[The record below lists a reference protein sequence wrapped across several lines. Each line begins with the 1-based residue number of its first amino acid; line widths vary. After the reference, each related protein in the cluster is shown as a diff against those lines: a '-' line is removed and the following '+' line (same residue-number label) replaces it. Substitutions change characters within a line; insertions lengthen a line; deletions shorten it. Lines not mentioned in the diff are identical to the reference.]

1 MVIGTREH
9 MKVAVIGAGGVGG
22 YFGGLL
28 AQAEHEVTFIA
39 RGAHLQA
46 IKENGLRVESQLDG
60 TFTVPGNAT
69 DNTAELEEQDLV
81 LFTVKMYHNPEAI
94 KHLGPMIGP
103 ETVVLTLQNGID
115 NGEILAEAVGESHV
129 MIGSAYLEGR
139 VSEPGVVTQ
148 AGPGL
153 AAFGEMKVGIS
164 RRGENLL
171 QRFQEA
177 GWRVNLHENMPGM
190 LWKKFAYI
198 AGSAAVCA
206 AANCVYEEMRTK
218 PETRALIQHAIEE
231 ALAVGRAKGAPIMS
245 DSLAWAMDS
254 LDRFPGQGRA
264 SMAKDFTD
272 MRPVELEG
280 LTGTV
285 VRMARELDVPTPA
298 NDFLYAILKPSAAR
312 IEALNNA
319 GS

>member
-1 MVIGTREH
+1 
-9 MKVAVIGAGGVGG
+9 MKAAVVGAGGVGG

-28 AQAEHEVTFIA
+28 ARADHEVTFIA
-39 RGAHLQA
+39 RGAHLEA
-46 IKENGLRVESQLDG
+46 IKKNGLRIESELDG
-60 TFTVPGNAT
+60 DFTVPGNAT
-69 DNTAELEEQDLV
+69 DDTAEAGPQDLV
-81 LFTVKMYHNPEAI
+81 LFTVKMFHNSDAVRT
-94 KHLGPMIGP
+94 LAPMIGP
-103 ETVVLTLQNGID
+103 ETIVLTLQNGID
-115 NGEILAEAVGESHV
+115 NGEILAEAVGDTQV

-139 VSEPGVVTQ
+139 ISEPGVVTQ
-148 AGPGL
+148 DGPGI

-218 PETRALIQHAIEE
+218 PETRALIHDAVEE
-231 ALAVGRAKGAPIMS
+231 ALAVGRARGAPIMS

-272 MRPVELEG
+272 ERPVELEG

-298 NDFLYAILKPSAAR
+298 NDFLYAILKPRADR
-312 IEALNNA
+312 IEALHGA

>member
-1 MVIGTREH
+1 
-9 MKVAVIGAGGVGG
+9 MKVAFIGAGGVGG

-28 AQAEHEVTFIA
+28 AQAGHDVTVIA
-39 RGAHLQA
+39 RGAHLEA
-46 IKENGLRVESQLDG
+46 IKKNGLRIESELDG
-60 TFTVPGNAT
+60 DFTVPGNAT
-69 DNTAELEEQDLV
+69 DDTAEAGPQDLV
-81 LFTVKMYHNPEAI
+81 LFTVKMFHNSDAVRT
-94 KHLGPMIGP
+94 LAPMIGP
-103 ETVVLTLQNGID
+103 ETIVLTLQNGID
-115 NGEILAEAVGESHV
+115 NGEILAEAVGDTQV
-129 MIGSAYLEGR
+129 MIASAYLEGR
-139 VSEPGVVTQ
+139 ISEPGVVTQ
-148 AGPGL
+148 DGPGI

-218 PETRALIQHAIEE
+218 PETRELIQNAIKE
-231 ALAVGRAKGAPIMS
+231 ALAVGQARGAPIMS

-264 SMAKDFTD
+264 SLAKDFTD
-272 MRPVELEG
+272 QRPVELEG
-280 LTGTV
+280 LTGAV

-298 NDFLYAILKPSAAR
+298 NDFLYAILKPGADR
-312 IEALNNA
+312 IEAMHNA
-319 GS
+319 RS

>member
-1 MVIGTREH
+1 MKAAVVGT
-9 MKVAVIGAGGVGG
+9 GGVGG

-28 AQAEHEVTFIA
+28 ARAEHEVTFIA
-39 RGAHLQA
+39 RGAHLEA
-46 IKENGLRVESQLDG
+46 IKRNGLRVESQLDG
-60 TFTVPGNAT
+60 DFTVPGNAT
-69 DNTAELEEQDLV
+69 DDTAEAGPQDLV
-81 LFTVKMYHNPEAI
+81 LFTVKMYHNSDAVRS
-94 KHLGPMIGP
+94 LAPMIGP
-103 ETVVLTLQNGID
+103 ETIVLTLQNGID
-115 NGEILAEAVGESHV
+115 NGEILAEAVGDTHV
-129 MIGSAYLEGR
+129 MVGSAYMEGR
-139 VSEPGVVTQ
+139 ISEPGVVVQ
-148 AGPGL
+148 DGPGI

-218 PETRALIQHAIEE
+218 PETRALIQSAVEE
-231 ALAVGRAKGAPIMS
+231 ALAVGRARGAPIMS

-254 LDRFPGQGRA
+254 LDRCPGQGRA
-264 SMAKDFTD
+264 SRAKDFAEQ
-272 MRPVELEG
+272 RPVELEG

-285 VRMARELDVPTPA
+285 VRMARELNVPTPA
-298 NDFLYAILKPSAAR
+298 NDFLYAILKPRAAR
-312 IEALNNA
+312 IEALLDA